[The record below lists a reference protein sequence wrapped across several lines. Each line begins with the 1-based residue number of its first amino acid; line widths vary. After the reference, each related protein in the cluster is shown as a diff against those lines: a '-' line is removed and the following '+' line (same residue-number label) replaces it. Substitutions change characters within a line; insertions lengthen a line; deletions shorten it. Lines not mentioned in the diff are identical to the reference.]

1 MVTAEERIPINV
13 QLTEQEKM
21 LCNASYSEVMLY
33 YLFNPHVFLSQVY
46 DSVSTMSWKFYF

>member
-13 QLTEQEKM
+13 QLTEEEKT

-46 DSVSTMSWKFYF
+46 DSLSTMTWKFYF